1 MEAGVLKLTFPSG
14 LPYVINLQ
22 PPTRE
27 IWLAADR
34 QAWHFR
40 FDGTKWIDKKG
51 TGAELFSTL
60 RDVVT
65 KKIGT
70 KVVL

>member
-1 MEAGVLKLTFPSG
+1 MNAIACDVKSTSA
-14 LPYVINLQ
+14 
-22 PPTRE
+22 E

-40 FDGTKWIDKKG
+40 YDGTKWIDKKG

-60 RDVVT
+60 RDVVA

-70 KVVL
+70 NVAL